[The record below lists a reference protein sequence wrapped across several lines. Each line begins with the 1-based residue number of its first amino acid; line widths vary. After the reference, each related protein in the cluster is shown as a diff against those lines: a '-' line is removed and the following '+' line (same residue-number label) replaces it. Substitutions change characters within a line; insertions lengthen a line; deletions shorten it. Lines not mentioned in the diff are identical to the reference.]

1 MEDGTAVLNV
11 EGHACRVSAVE
22 GMEKGKTYTVVLRPE
37 AATLADEGGL
47 PCKVVLSCFM
57 GSYQNYHVMVGNTL
71 VKLDEHN
78 PKNKRIYQVGEECC
92 LVFEPD
98 SVHVL

>member
-1 MEDGTAVLNV
+1 MEN
-11 EGHACRVSAVE
+11 
-22 GMEKGKTYTVVLRPE
+22 GKEYTVVLRPE

-57 GSYQNYHVMVGNTL
+57 GSYQNYHVMVGDTL
-71 VKLDEHN
+71 VKLEEHN
-78 PKNKRIYQVGEECC
+78 PKNKHIYQVGDECA
-92 LVFEPD
+92 LVFDPA

>member
-1 MEDGTAVLNV
+1 
-11 EGHACRVSAVE
+11 
-22 GMEKGKTYTVVLRPE
+22 
-37 AATLADEGGL
+37 
-47 PCKVVLSCFM
+47 M

-71 VKLDEHN
+71 VKLEEHN
-78 PKNKRIYQVGEECC
+78 PKNKHIYQVGDKCS